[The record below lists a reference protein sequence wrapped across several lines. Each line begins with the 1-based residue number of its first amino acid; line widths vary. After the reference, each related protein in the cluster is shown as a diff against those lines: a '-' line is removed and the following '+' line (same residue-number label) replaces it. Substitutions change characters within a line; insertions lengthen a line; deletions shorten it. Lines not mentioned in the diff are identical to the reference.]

1 MRRARRVRI
10 AMAGIATL
18 MISSLVPAKDVTATP
33 DANSIIQQSVA
44 ANQRDWNAEP
54 EYSYSETIKSG
65 KGTKTWQ
72 VTMLYGS
79 PYRKLIRENGEP
91 LSAAEQKNEE
101 EKFRKAVAEWR
112 SESAQ
117 QAAGR
122 IADYEKDRKRDHRL
136 MEELTRAFE
145 FQLTGKAQMAGRSVY
160 VLRATPRTGYQPTD
174 RETRVLKGMRG
185 TLWIDQQSFQ
195 WVRVQAEVVSPVTIE
210 GFLAT
215 VEPGT
220 RFELEKMPVA
230 DGIWQPKHFSVRSH
244 SKVLLVFHHQRGED
258 DTWFDYQKTP
268 SEYAKK

>member
-1 MRRARRVRI
+1 MRRSTGVLTG
-10 AMAGIATL
+10 MAAIVSMTIL
-18 MISSLVPAKDVTATP
+18 SLVPAEGATATP
-33 DANSIIQQSVA
+33 NANSIVQQSVA
-44 ANQRDWNAEP
+44 ANQRDWEAEP

-91 LSAAEQKNEE
+91 LSASEQRNEE
-101 EKFRKAVAEWR
+101 EKFRKTVAEWR
-112 SESAQ
+112 SESSQ

-122 IADYEKDRKRDHRL
+122 IAEYEKDRKRDHAMMR
-136 MEELTRAFE
+136 ELTRAFE
-145 FQLTGKAQMAGRSVY
+145 FQLTGKAQMAGHSIY
-160 VLRATPRTGYQPTD
+160 VLRATPRKGYQPTN

-195 WVRVQAEVVSPVTIE
+195 WVKVQAEVISPVTID

-215 VEPGT
+215 VQPGT

-230 DGIWQPKHFSVRSH
+230 DGIWLPKHFSVRSH
-244 SKVLLVFHHQRGED
+244 SKVLLVFHHQTGED
-258 DTWFDYQKTP
+258 DTWFDYKKTP